1 MSILRPLFDRI
12 CRSDWTL
19 DVTPPGV
26 DAQEGWQYSHSFSDP
41 DDRWVSE
48 PPPQLERLLGG
59 SGAMTAGLG
68 GSSRSRSSSHGS
80 TSTGSHTP
88 QTWVRRRRWVRVMRR
103 RLDIPPLPFLLPDGA
118 MYHLADGQ
126 LIPYIDHDESDF
138 GGSDGQELSAMPSSG
153 MASQDYVARARY
165 LVGTPS
171 LDDGDMGSA
180 LDARRMIA
188 KLERATTELRQGL
201 LGKFLLQWLLHDMC
215 SDTSQ
220 VMTMRSGRYTQKFC

>member
-1 MSILRPLFDRI
+1 M
-12 CRSDWTL
+12 
-19 DVTPPGV
+19 
-26 DAQEGWQYSHSFSDP
+26 
-41 DDRWVSE
+41 
-48 PPPQLERLLGG
+48 
-59 SGAMTAGLG
+59 
-68 GSSRSRSSSHGS
+68 
-80 TSTGSHTP
+80 
-88 QTWVRRRRWVRVMRR
+88 MRR
-103 RLDIPPLPFLLPDGA
+103 RLDIPPLPILLPDGA